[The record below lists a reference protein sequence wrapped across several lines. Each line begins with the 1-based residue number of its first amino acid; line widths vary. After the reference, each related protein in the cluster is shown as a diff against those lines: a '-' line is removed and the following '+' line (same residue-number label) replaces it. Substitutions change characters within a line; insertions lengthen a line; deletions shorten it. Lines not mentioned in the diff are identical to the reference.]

1 MISNAQR
8 RRADA
13 RRRAVIQ
20 QSNVFA
26 RNLAS
31 LRRKETER
39 VILLAQDTLDARNWA
54 QFFDTNFSEAKYFPN
69 WYKGLVMSTGKLG
82 VTQAARDLAGKEV
95 AKALEMG
102 VFENSLLDYAETRGG
117 ELIVTV
123 SGTMKDALKA
133 EIYKALDEDINISVE
148 SMAHRLKQYAKN
160 ELLWQARRIAQ
171 TECLAGLAEGAHEAA
186 DSLNIA
192 YLKTWCVSGLSNSRD
207 SHLAMDGTQIE
218 QNDWFVF
225 DDCRMRYAH
234 DMQNGTAAQVINC
247 ACSVIY
253 EPKD

>member
-31 LRRKETER
+31 LRRRETER
-39 VILLAQDTLDARNWA
+39 VILLAQDTLEARNWA
-54 QFFDTNFSEAKYFPN
+54 QFFDTNFSEARYFPA
-69 WYKGLVMSTGKLG
+69 WYKGLVMNTGKLG
-82 VTQAARDLAGKEV
+82 VTQAARDLIGKEA
-95 AKALEMG
+95 AKTIEYG
-102 VFENSLLDYAETRGG
+102 IFENSLQSYAESRAG

-123 SGTMKDALKA
+123 SGTLKDNLKA

-148 SMAHRLKQYAKN
+148 SMAQRLKQYAKN

-186 DSLNIA
+186 DSLNID
-192 YLKTWCVSGLSNSRD
+192 YLKTWSVSGLSNSRD
-207 SHLAMDGTQIE
+207 THLAMDGTRIE
-218 QNDWFVF
+218 QDDWFVF
-225 DDCRMRYAH
+225 PDCKMRFAH
-234 DMQNGTAAQVINC
+234 DIENGTAAETINC
-247 ACSVIY
+247 CCSTIY